1 MIILTKMADRYG
13 DEREFQRRTDEF
25 VKLRTGKSDTED
37 NSATG
42 TRGSAEGGKNSANTK
57 KVWKIPKGYSAKE
70 FDKNTWEYWE
80 KHNPK
85 KFCDSDGRKVFIL
98 QEVGEKEDAP
108 KHG

>member
-1 MIILTKMADRYG
+1 MADRYG
-13 DEREFQRRTDEF
+13 DEREFQRRMDEF
-25 VKLRTGKSDTED
+25 VKQRTGKSDAGD
-37 NSATG
+37 NNVTG
-42 TRGSAEGGKNSANTK
+42 TRGSAKDDKSSANTK

-98 QEVGEKEDAP
+98 QEVDEKEDVP
-108 KHG
+108 KKV